1 MNLKAFGDFSFD
13 FKCAQNGL
21 STTIATTHNLS
32 ASAIELKIYSINM
45 GGSGEESSEELVIR
59 TALFNIDSNGVQYA
73 YPIVH
78 RAVKCQSH
86 FDYAII
92 FKFE

>member
-13 FKCAQNGL
+13 FKCAQNRL

-45 GGSGEESSEELVIR
+45 GGSGEESSEEFVIR
-59 TALFNIDSNGVQYA
+59 TALFNVDSNGVQYA
-73 YPIVH
+73 YPIVR